1 MQWPTTSIQCILCCI
16 FSSHSK
22 CTCFVYLRAFVT
34 SHYHYC
40 SFVES
45 GRDIPVIHDECNTW
59 PLKVSKYV
67 KICRKSNIANYIFYK
82 SLRTYQLL
90 VMITSFI
97 KSTKIIKILQPIAVG
112 LASRFDQYKI
122 LVRIKFKLHVW
133 WRIYQSVPYA
143 IKQKALRIPKQIPK
157 KAVKYLC

>member
-45 GRDIPVIHDECNTW
+45 GRGIPVIHDECNTW
-59 PLKVSKYV
+59 PLKVSKY
-67 KICRKSNIANYIFYK
+67 NYIFYK

-97 KSTKIIKILQPIAVG
+97 KSTKIIAFLPIAVWV
-112 LASRFDQYKI
+112 ASRFDQYKI